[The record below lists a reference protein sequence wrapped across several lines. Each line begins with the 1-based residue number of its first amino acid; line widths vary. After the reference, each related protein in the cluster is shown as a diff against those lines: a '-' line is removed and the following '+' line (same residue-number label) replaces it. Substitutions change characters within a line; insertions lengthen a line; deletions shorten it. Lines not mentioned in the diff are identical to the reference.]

1 MQQVGT
7 GVVNLY
13 EQQFYTMQYN
23 VNGGP
28 LAHGRGVH
36 RRMDMRMMPMGMP
49 STPSQI
55 YTCWKSRLPGLKTE
69 WFDGGTGKP
78 YPVAI
83 INVTGF

>member
-1 MQQVGT
+1 
-7 GVVNLY
+7 
-13 EQQFYTMQYN
+13 
-23 VNGGP
+23 
-28 LAHGRGVH
+28 
-36 RRMDMRMMPMGMP
+36 MRMMPMGMP